1 MRASLLYAVGSCLA
15 LGAADA
21 WTAEVTPAG
30 AAIERASDQN
40 SGHVIPN
47 LALLPLPADSDN
59 PTPAAWSA
67 TTVNGAGA
75 TPVPELPTWTMML
88 LSLAGLGLAGFKK
101 SRKNRLSP
109 GIE

>member
-1 MRASLLYAVGSCLA
+1 MRASLLYAVSSCLA
-15 LGAADA
+15 LGAAEA
-21 WTAEVTPAG
+21 WTAGVTPAG
-30 AAIERASDQN
+30 AAIERAN

-47 LALLPLPADSDN
+47 LALPPLPADSDN

-101 SRKNRLSP
+101 GRKNRLSP